1 MTVLK
6 RIRLAFNMCHLW
18 FNSFCFYLTRKRWA
32 WEKGLWNQICSVSNF
47 FSARAA
53 TRCQSLQINSGW
65 ESTQLS
71 SCAATNQPPHPD
83 FDVDHVKSG
92 QLAGACQWSEPWSGQ
107 LRISFTQFGKPNPRD
122 FYWPSVNN
130 STLKGLPLFLRDWI
144 GVSKSADLYQNGCLS
159 DSGSYLPTIMIC
171 KTSLMWPKCEDIWNP
186 KWCVS
191 ISRTYPRWVRW
202 LVGTYAPLLVG
213 DTFPLMWHDWC
224 DSGEDTDK
232 DKDDEDDQDDE
243 DYKDNDV

>member
-144 GVSKSADLYQNGCLS
+144 GVSKSADLCQNGCLS
-159 DSGSYLPTIMIC
+159 DSSSPGPWGPIYTTLCPFHLPTIIMIC

-191 ISRTYPRWVRW
+191 ISRTYP
-202 LVGTYAPLLVG
+202 G
-213 DTFPLMWHDWC
+213 DTFKFSTDVTWLMWLW
-224 DSGEDTDK
+224 GG
-232 DKDDEDDQDDE
+232 
-243 DYKDNDV
+243 YW